1 MPGKVRKPKLCQSIK
16 GSCHCRWKHQTC
28 SLPKGLT
35 PTRMSCEESYLSIVA
50 PTTNQFPSTAPLH
63 LLLHL
68 VSTKY
73 LASDLGD
80 ADSLTEN

>member
-1 MPGKVRKPKLCQSIK
+1 
-16 GSCHCRWKHQTC
+16 
-28 SLPKGLT
+28 
-35 PTRMSCEESYLSIVA
+35 MSCEESYLSIVA